1 MDPAL
6 YEMHLL
12 AGKAAGVEKTCG
24 KKIQYPSEESAAR
37 AAASMNAKPT
47 TKRTL
52 EEYPCAFCSKWH
64 IGGKMTL
71 GVLHSLAET
80 AKDRAKDENK

>member
-1 MDPAL
+1 MKQDL
-6 YEMHLL
+6 FDLHIL
-12 AGKAAGVEKTCG
+12 AGKAAGIEKTCG
-24 KKIQYPSEESAAR
+24 KKVAYPSEESASR

-52 EEYPCAFCSKWH
+52 EEYPCAFCSNWH

-71 GVLHSLAET
+71 GVLVSLAAT
-80 AKDRAKDENK
+80 AKDKARDG